1 MTDEN
6 TDVAFARSADR
17 DRYDINASGALAG
30 FAEFVDKGEQR
41 IFFHTEIGEEF
52 GGRGLGGVLVGR
64 ALADTREAGLRVVPV
79 CPFVAK
85 YLKNHHEFDDLVDA
99 VTPDALAA
107 VRDRTK

>member
-6 TDVAFARSADR
+6 TEVAVARSTDR
-17 DRYDINASGALAG
+17 DRYDVTAAGSLAG
-30 FAEFVDKGEQR
+30 FTEFVDQGEQR

-52 GGRGLGGVLVGR
+52 GGRGLGGTLVGR

-99 VTPDALAA
+99 VTPNALAA
-107 VRDRTK
+107 VRERTR

>member
-6 TDVAFARSADR
+6 TEVAVARSTDR
-17 DRYDINASGALAG
+17 DRYDVTSAGAPAG
-30 FAEFVDKGEQR
+30 FAEFVDRGEQR

-52 GGRGLGGVLVGR
+52 GGRGLGGTLVGR
-64 ALADTREAGLRVVPV
+64 ALADTREAGLRIVPV

-99 VTPDALAA
+99 VTPNALAA
-107 VRDRTK
+107 VRERTR